1 MTTSRVHGNVSEAIK
16 VHEQQY
22 VNSSFI
28 NLTFD
33 IDTQPQIK
41 RTNMLFSTGKMTKL
55 LNPDENVFK
64 K

>member
-1 MTTSRVHGNVSEAIK
+1 MSVKQSRYMNNNIH
-16 VHEQQY
+16 

-33 IDTQPQIK
+33 INTQPQIK

>member
-33 IDTQPQIK
+33 INTQPQIK
-41 RTNMLFSTGKMTKL
+41 RTNTGKMTKL